1 MLRLPI
7 LILTNFLFKK
17 LEYFMH
23 NKEIIQLDDSLLY
36 GQGSHKKCF
45 LHPHNKNLC
54 IKIAYNEGGQ
64 KDLIREINYIDVLK
78 RRHKDYSILPKYFGK
93 VNTNLG
99 TGYVFEI
106 IRDYNNGRTQTLEDF
121 ITDLNLFSQN
131 YSLIVRLLKELKE
144 KLYKN
149 EIITMVLFPENILF
163 QKTDENTYRVR
174 IVNDMGSAVLIPL
187 EYHFKYFAHTKI
199 LRRWK
204 MFLDVLRSSKYY
216 SNLSDRLIEEIK

>member
-1 MLRLPI
+1 
-7 LILTNFLFKK
+7 
-17 LEYFMH
+17 MH

-149 EIITMVLFPENILF
+149 EIITMVLLPENILF

-204 MFLDVLRSSKYY
+204 MFLEVLRNKYA
-216 SNLSDRLIEEIK
+216 SHLSEKLIEEIK

>member
-1 MLRLPI
+1 
-7 LILTNFLFKK
+7 
-17 LEYFMH
+17 MH

-36 GQGSHKKCF
+36 GQCSHKKCF

-204 MFLDVLRSSKYY
+204 MFLEVLRNKYA
-216 SNLSDRLIEEIK
+216 SHLSEKLIEEIK

>member
-1 MLRLPI
+1 MLDKQI
-7 LILTNFLFKK
+7 L
-17 LEYFMH
+17 
-23 NKEIIQLDDSLLY
+23 QLDDTYLY

-99 TGYVFEI
+99 TCYVFEI
-106 IRDYNNGRTQTLEDF
+106 IRDYNNDRTQTLEDF

-163 QKTDENTYRVR
+163 QKTDENNYRVR

-204 MFLDVLRSSKYY
+204 MFLDVLRNKYA
-216 SNLSDRLIEEIK
+216 SHLSEKLIEEIK

>member
-1 MLRLPI
+1 
-7 LILTNFLFKK
+7 
-17 LEYFMH
+17 MH

-45 LHPHNKNLC
+45 LHPHNKNLR

-174 IVNDMGSAVLIPL
+174 IINDMGSAVLIPL

-204 MFLDVLRSSKYY
+204 MFLDVLHNKYP
-216 SNLSDRLIEEIK
+216 SHLSEKLIEEIK

>member
-1 MLRLPI
+1 MLDKQI
-7 LILTNFLFKK
+7 L
-17 LEYFMH
+17 
-23 NKEIIQLDDSLLY
+23 QLDDTLLY

-78 RRHKDYSILPKYFGK
+78 RRHKDYSILPKYYGK

-163 QKTDENTYRVR
+163 QKTDKNNYRVR

-204 MFLDVLRSSKYY
+204 MF
-216 SNLSDRLIEEIK
+216 

>member
-1 MLRLPI
+1 
-7 LILTNFLFKK
+7 
-17 LEYFMH
+17 MH

-149 EIITMVLFPENILF
+149 EIITIVLFPENILF

-204 MFLDVLRSSKYY
+204 MFLEVLRNKYA
-216 SNLSDRLIEEIK
+216 SHLSEKLIEEIK

>member
-1 MLRLPI
+1 MTVYYMDKA
-7 LILTNFLFKK
+7 LTKNV
-17 LEYFMH
+17 
-23 NKEIIQLDDSLLY
+23 
-36 GQGSHKKCF
+36 F

-204 MFLDVLRSSKYY
+204 MFLDVLRNKYA
-216 SNLSDRLIEEIK
+216 SHLSEKLIEEIK

>member
-1 MLRLPI
+1 
-7 LILTNFLFKK
+7 
-17 LEYFMH
+17 MH
-23 NKEIIQLDDSLLY
+23 NKEVIQLDDSLLY

-174 IVNDMGSAVLIPL
+174 IVNDMDSAVLIPL

-204 MFLDVLRSSKYY
+204 MFLEVLRNKYA
-216 SNLSDRLIEEIK
+216 SHLSEKLIEEIK

>member
-1 MLRLPI
+1 M
-7 LILTNFLFKK
+7 
-17 LEYFMH
+17 EYFIH

-204 MFLDVLRSSKYY
+204 MFLDVLRNKYA
-216 SNLSDRLIEEIK
+216 SHLSEKLIEEIK

>member
-1 MLRLPI
+1 
-7 LILTNFLFKK
+7 
-17 LEYFMH
+17 MH

-106 IRDYNNGRTQTLEDF
+106 IRDYNNSRTQTLEDF

-204 MFLDVLRSSKYY
+204 MFLEVLRNKYA
-216 SNLSDRLIEEIK
+216 SHLSEKLIEEIK

>member
-1 MLRLPI
+1 
-7 LILTNFLFKK
+7 
-17 LEYFMH
+17 MH

-187 EYHFKYFAHTKI
+187 EYHFKYFAHTI

-204 MFLDVLRSSKYY
+204 MFLDVLRNKYA
-216 SNLSDRLIEEIK
+216 SHLSEKLIEEIK

>member
-1 MLRLPI
+1 
-7 LILTNFLFKK
+7 
-17 LEYFMH
+17 MH

-45 LHPHNKNLC
+45 LHPRNKNLC

-64 KDLIREINYIDVLK
+64 KDLIRVINYIDVLK

-204 MFLDVLRSSKYY
+204 MFLDVLRNKYA
-216 SNLSDRLIEEIK
+216 SHLSEKLIEEIK

>member
-1 MLRLPI
+1 
-7 LILTNFLFKK
+7 
-17 LEYFMH
+17 MH

-163 QKTDENTYRVR
+163 QKTDENNYRVR

-204 MFLDVLRSSKYY
+204 MFLEVLRNKYA
-216 SNLSDRLIEEIK
+216 SHLSEKLIEEIK

>member
-1 MLRLPI
+1 
-7 LILTNFLFKK
+7 
-17 LEYFMH
+17 MH

-64 KDLIREINYIDVLK
+64 KDLICEINYIDVLK

-204 MFLDVLRSSKYY
+204 MFLDVLRNKYA
-216 SNLSDRLIEEIK
+216 SHLSEKLIEEIK

>member
-1 MLRLPI
+1 MQ
-7 LILTNFLFKK
+7 
-17 LEYFMH
+17 
-23 NKEIIQLDDSLLY
+23 NKQIIQLDDSLLY

-163 QKTDENTYRVR
+163 QKTDQNNYRVR
-174 IVNDMGSAVLIPL
+174 IVKDMGSAVLIPL

-216 SNLSDRLIEEIK
+216 SNLSDKLIEEIK

>member
-1 MLRLPI
+1 
-7 LILTNFLFKK
+7 
-17 LEYFMH
+17 MH

-163 QKTDENTYRVR
+163 QKTDENNYRVR

-187 EYHFKYFAHTKI
+187 EYYFKYFAHTKI

-204 MFLDVLRSSKYY
+204 MFLEVLRNKYA
-216 SNLSDRLIEEIK
+216 SHLSEKLIEEIK

>member
-1 MLRLPI
+1 
-7 LILTNFLFKK
+7 
-17 LEYFMH
+17 MH
-23 NKEIIQLDDSLLY
+23 NKEILKLDDTLLY
-36 GQGSHKKCF
+36 SQGSHKKCF

-54 IKIAYNEGGQ
+54 IKISYNEGGQ

-187 EYHFKYFAHTKI
+187 EYHFKYFAHAKI

-204 MFLDVLRSSKYY
+204 MFLDVLN
-216 SNLSDRLIEEIK
+216 NLYTSPLKTKLIKEIE

>member
-1 MLRLPI
+1 
-7 LILTNFLFKK
+7 
-17 LEYFMH
+17 MH

-163 QKTDENTYRVR
+163 QKIDENTYRVR
-174 IVNDMGSAVLIPL
+174 IVNDMGSAVLI
-187 EYHFKYFAHTKI
+187 HH
-199 LRRWK
+199 
-204 MFLDVLRSSKYY
+204 
-216 SNLSDRLIEEIK
+216 

>member
-1 MLRLPI
+1 
-7 LILTNFLFKK
+7 
-17 LEYFMH
+17 MH

-36 GQGSHKKCF
+36 GQGPHKKCF

-204 MFLDVLRSSKYY
+204 MFLDVLRNKYA
-216 SNLSDRLIEEIK
+216 SHLSEKLIEEIK

>member
-1 MLRLPI
+1 MLDKQI
-7 LILTNFLFKK
+7 L
-17 LEYFMH
+17 
-23 NKEIIQLDDSLLY
+23 QLDDTLLY

-106 IRDYNNGRTQTLEDF
+106 IRDYNNDRTQTLEDF

-204 MFLDVLRSSKYY
+204 MFLDVLRNKYA
-216 SNLSDRLIEEIK
+216 SHLSEKLIEEIK

>member
-1 MLRLPI
+1 
-7 LILTNFLFKK
+7 
-17 LEYFMH
+17 MH

-45 LHPHNKNLC
+45 LHPHNKNLY

-204 MFLDVLRSSKYY
+204 MFLEVLRNKYA
-216 SNLSDRLIEEIK
+216 SHLSEKLIEEIK

>member
-1 MLRLPI
+1 M
-7 LILTNFLFKK
+7 
-17 LEYFMH
+17 Y

-99 TGYVFEI
+99 TGHVFEI

>member
-1 MLRLPI
+1 
-7 LILTNFLFKK
+7 
-17 LEYFMH
+17 MH

-149 EIITMVLFPENILF
+149 EIITMVLFLENILF
-163 QKTDENTYRVR
+163 QKIDENTYRVR

-204 MFLDVLRSSKYY
+204 MFLDVLRNKYA
-216 SNLSDRLIEEIK
+216 SHLSEKLIEEIK

>member
-1 MLRLPI
+1 MLDKQI
-7 LILTNFLFKK
+7 L
-17 LEYFMH
+17 
-23 NKEIIQLDDSLLY
+23 QLDDTLLY

-78 RRHKDYSILPKYFGK
+78 RRHKDYSILPKYYGK

-106 IRDYNNGRTQTLEDF
+106 IRDYNNSRTQTLEDF

>member
-1 MLRLPI
+1 
-7 LILTNFLFKK
+7 
-17 LEYFMH
+17 MH
-23 NKEIIQLDDSLLY
+23 NKEIIQLDDTLLY

-54 IKIAYNEGGQ
+54 IKLAYNRGGQ
-64 KDLIREINYIDVLK
+64 KDLLREINYIDVLN
-78 RRHKDYSILPKYFGK
+78 RRHKDYSILPQYFGK

-106 IRDYNNGRTQTLEDF
+106 IRDYNGNKTQTLEDF
-121 ITDLNLFSQN
+121 ITSSTLFAEN
-131 YSLIVRLLKELKE
+131 FDLIVHLLKNLKDE
-144 KLYKN
+144 LYKN
-149 EIITMVLFPENILF
+149 EIILF

-204 MFLDVLRSSKYY
+204 MFLDVLRNKYA
-216 SNLSDRLIEEIK
+216 SHLSEKLIEEIK

>member
-1 MLRLPI
+1 
-7 LILTNFLFKK
+7 
-17 LEYFMH
+17 MH

-131 YSLIVRLLKELKE
+131 YSLIVSLLKELKE

-174 IVNDMGSAVLIPL
+174 IVNDMGSAVLVPL
-187 EYHFKYFAHTKI
+187 EYYFTHFAHTKI
-199 LRRWK
+199 KRRWK
-204 MFLDVLRSSKYY
+204 MFLDVLRNKYA
-216 SNLSDRLIEEIK
+216 SHLSEKLIEEIK

>member
-1 MLRLPI
+1 
-7 LILTNFLFKK
+7 
-17 LEYFMH
+17 MH

-204 MFLDVLRSSKYY
+204 MFLEVFVINTHLIYQKNLLKK
-216 SNLSDRLIEEIK
+216 SNNKVFAKASLI

>member
-1 MLRLPI
+1 MQ
-7 LILTNFLFKK
+7 
-17 LEYFMH
+17 
-23 NKEIIQLDDSLLY
+23 NKEVIQLDDSLLY

-78 RRHKDYSILPKYFGK
+78 RRHKDYSILPQYFGK
-93 VNTNLG
+93 IETNLG

-106 IRDYNNGRTQTLEDF
+106 ICDYNGNKTQTLEDF
-121 ITDLNLFSQN
+121 ITSPTLFAEN
-131 YSLIVRLLKELKE
+131 FDLIVHLLKNLKDE
-144 KLYKN
+144 LYKN

-187 EYHFKYFAHTKI
+187 EYYFTHFAHTKI
-199 LRRWK
+199 KRRWLK
-204 MFLDVLRSSKYY
+204 FLDVLRNNYKSELTDK
-216 SNLSDRLIEEIK
+216 LIQEIK

>member
-1 MLRLPI
+1 MDKV
-7 LILTNFLFKK
+7 LT
-17 LEYFMH
+17 
-23 NKEIIQLDDSLLY
+23 
-36 GQGSHKKCF
+36 KKCF

-131 YSLIVRLLKELKE
+131 YSLIVSLLKELKE

-163 QKTDENTYRVR
+163 QKTDENNYRVR

-204 MFLDVLRSSKYY
+204 MFLDVLRNKYA
-216 SNLSDRLIEEIK
+216 SHLSEKLIEEIK

>member
-1 MLRLPI
+1 
-7 LILTNFLFKK
+7 
-17 LEYFMH
+17 MH
-23 NKEIIQLDDSLLY
+23 NKEIIQLDYSLLY
-36 GQGSHKKCF
+36 GQGSHKKFF

-204 MFLDVLRSSKYY
+204 MFLEVLRNKYA
-216 SNLSDRLIEEIK
+216 SHLSEKLIEEIK

>member
-1 MLRLPI
+1 
-7 LILTNFLFKK
+7 
-17 LEYFMH
+17 MH

-216 SNLSDRLIEEIK
+216 SNLSDKLIEEIK